1 MIAAFFIHTR
11 KLSSAHGSVC
21 WSTNTQSFG
30 TLHNYNF
37 QGHILIVIK
46 TKQPQSE
53 CSSMCLLDQDG
64 NNLNVWW
71 NKVFVLCYFSF
82 LHFFIDTCK
91 YIYLYVSVF
100 FSLFIRL
107 TLEKTTLFFTK
118 IHFYFYCEFKKYAL
132 CVANELFVLATL
144 LHSTEETFSPAF
156 VIRILLNFPKKQ
168 DHCFAPLK
176 KN

>member
-1 MIAAFFIHTR
+1 M
-11 KLSSAHGSVC
+11 SGE
-21 WSTNTQSFG
+21 
-30 TLHNYNF
+30 
-37 QGHILIVIK
+37 IK
-46 TKQPQSE
+46 S
-53 CSSMCLLDQDG
+53 L
-64 NNLNVWW
+64 
-71 NKVFVLCYFSF
+71 FVLCYFSF

-176 KN
+176 KKISFSRFFFLLFSISLFGFSQSD